1 MHQGEGLVF
10 IEYKQTAWG
19 SDADRCSL
27 KVARL
32 VAFPS
37 PKIVTSFAAVADYDK
52 SNALRF
58 VFRFVSEVE
67 KYDGNLSIFWGIFFG
82 IFQQKLFGHYDK
94 FNRHFDM
101 LLKAKLNCNA
111 AMD

>member
-1 MHQGEGLVF
+1 MGGV
-10 IEYKQTAWG
+10 
-19 SDADRCSL
+19 SDAGRCSL

-58 VFRFVSEVE
+58 VFRFVSKVE
-67 KYDGNLSIFWGIFFG
+67 KFNCKISLQSIFGSNY
-82 IFQQKLFGHYDK
+82 LDVS
-94 FNRHFDM
+94 M
-101 LLKAKLNCNA
+101 
-111 AMD
+111 